1 MLTKSL
7 LRASARD
14 LLRRPL
20 QTLLMLLGIALG
32 VAVVVAI
39 DLANTSATRGFALS
53 TEAVVGR
60 ATHQVRG
67 GPSGVP
73 QELYR
78 QLRIEW
84 GYNVSAPV
92 VEGVAVAVDL
102 DEQPLRLLGVDAFAE
117 TPFRSYLAGA
127 QGRAAGI
134 ERFYVE
140 PNTVLLGAGLADQY
154 GLEPNDSLR
163 LQIGERLETLTIVGV
178 LTPGDASARRAL
190 AGLLLADIATAQEV
204 LGLAKSGTLSRIDLI
219 LTPEQATELAA
230 RLPAG
235 LRLAPASEQSNAV
248 AQLTEAFQLNL
259 TALSLLAL
267 VVGMFLIY
275 NTVMFSVV
283 QRRRVLG
290 TLRTL
295 GVTGQQLFALILL
308 ETAAVALVGGLLG
321 VGLGWLLGQGAVR
334 LVTQTINDL
343 YYVTSVREAALG
355 WLTVLKGLGLG
366 LGAGLLAAAAPALEA
381 ANVEPITVM
390 RRSSLEDRVRGW
402 LPALGALGF
411 VLGALG
417 LASLLLIQR
426 SLVASFGSLFAII
439 MGLALFV
446 PLATVWLMRLAG
458 PLLDRLFGLLGRM
471 AARTVT
477 KAVSRTSV
485 AIAALMVAV
494 SVTIGVSV
502 MINSFR
508 TTVVNWLD
516 LTLVADVYVSTPDGG
531 GARSGTSLS
540 ASLPARVEAVP
551 GVAEVETIRNVM
563 VDSEFGEVQLA
574 AADTQRRR
582 SAALYR
588 FASGNADAI
597 WQAMQD
603 GAVVVSEPFA
613 YRHGLPQQGGSV
625 TLFTDRGP
633 QTFPVAAIYYDYSSD
648 QGTILMAREVYY
660 AFWDDRGLSAL
671 AVYVEQNADTEQV
684 AANLRTAL
692 TGTALEVQVNRAL
705 REQALIIFDR
715 TFAITNALRLLA
727 VIVAFIGVLSAL
739 MALQIERARELATLQ
754 ALGLTPGQ
762 LWRLTILETGL
773 MGATAGLLSL
783 PTGFVLALVLVY
795 VINLRSFGWTIQMQL
810 DPLVFAQAIVI
821 SLAAAILAAIYPMR
835 RLLRLPI
842 SAALR
847 QE

>member
-1 MLTKSL
+1 MLTPSL
-7 LRASARD
+7 LRASWRD
-14 LLRRPL
+14 LIRRPL

-67 GPSGVP
+67 GPAGVP
-73 QELYR
+73 DEFYR
-78 QLRIEW
+78 QLRVDW
-84 GYNVSAPV
+84 GYALSAPV
-92 VEGVAVAVDL
+92 VEGTAIAVDL
-102 DEQPLRLLGVDAFAE
+102 DEQPLRLLGVDPFAE
-117 TPFRSYLAGA
+117 APFRSYLSGS

-134 ERFYVE
+134 ARFYAE
-140 PNTVLLGAGLADQY
+140 PNTVLIGAGLAERY
-154 GLEPNDSLR
+154 GLAPNDSLR
-163 LQIGERLETLTIVGV
+163 LQVGDRLETLTIVGV
-178 LTPGDASARRAL
+178 LTPEDASARRAL
-190 AGLLLADIATAQEV
+190 AGLLLADVATAQEV
-204 LGLAKSGTLSRIDLI
+204 LGLAATHTLSRIDLI
-219 LTPEQATELAA
+219 LTPAEATALEGQ
-230 RLPAG
+230 LPAG
-235 LRLAPASEQSNAV
+235 LRLAPASEQANAV

-290 TLRTL
+290 TLRAL

-308 ETAAVALVGGLLG
+308 ETAVVALLGGALG
-321 VGLGWLLGQGAVR
+321 VALGWLLGQGAVR

-343 YYVTSVREAALG
+343 YYVTSVREAPLG

-381 ANVEPITVM
+381 ANVEPITVL
-390 RRSSLEDRVRGW
+390 RRSSLEDRVRGF
-402 LPALGALGF
+402 LPGLGALGL

-417 LASLLLIQR
+417 LATLLLINR

-439 MGLALFV
+439 IGLALVV
-446 PLATVWLMRLAG
+446 PVATITLMRLAG
-458 PLLDRLFGLLGRM
+458 PLLQRTAGLLGGM
-471 AARTVT
+471 AARTVV

-502 MINSFR
+502 MIASFR
-508 TTVVNWLD
+508 GTVINWLD
-516 LTLVADVYVSTPDGG
+516 LTLVADVYVSSPGG
-531 GARSGTSLS
+531 GTRSSSSL
-540 ASLPARVEAVP
+540 AADLDERVAAVA
-551 GVAEVETIRNVM
+551 GVAEVESIRNTI
-563 VDSEFGEVQLA
+563 VDSEFGEVNLA

-588 FASGNADAI
+588 FASGDADAI
-597 WQAMQD
+597 WQAMLD

-613 YRHGLPQQGGSV
+613 YRHNLPAQGATV
-625 TLFTDRGP
+625 TLFTDQGAR
-633 QTFPVAAIYYDYSSD
+633 TFPVAAIYYDYSSD
-648 QGTILMAREVYY
+648 QGTVLMARATYHHY
-660 AFWDDRGLSAL
+660 WNDRGLSAL
-671 AVYVEQNADTEQV
+671 AVYVEPGADPERV
-684 AANLRTAL
+684 ADGLRTAL
-692 TGTALEVQVNRAL
+692 SGTALEVQVNRAL
-705 REQALIIFDR
+705 REQALVIFDR

-727 VIVAFIGVLSAL
+727 VVVAFIGVLSAL

-754 ALGLTPGQ
+754 ALGLTTGQ

-810 DPLVFAQAIVI
+810 DPFVFAQAMVI

-835 RLLRLPI
+835 RLLRMPI
-842 SAALR
+842 AAALR